1 MSLTVNGAFATFHK
15 DFVNLDPERTKVA
28 RGSRD
33 WLFDQLIGL
42 PQKVDTFPHLYADK
56 HIYYGSFARNTKIRE
71 LDDIDLIL
79 AFLAQGTKYQIIV
92 PGKEYVLTPP
102 ESATHLRKLCHDD
115 GTLNSIKVVNLLVA
129 SLDKIE
135 HYKKSEK
142 HRNQEAATLQLSS
155 HEWKFDIVPAFFA
168 DIDHYVIPDGKGNWK
183 PTDPRV
189 DQEKVQRVN
198 GKHGGKILQLI
209 RTLKFWNRRGLMTTA
224 PSYLFENMILDYFD
238 NQAEVHDYIDFNLR
252 DFWGYL
258 ITGIYYDVM
267 DPKNLQGNLNT
278 LSHSERESISAKA
291 ADAYARAAEAIK
303 LEVTDG
309 DMEASIRKWREIFG
323 TNFI

>member
-1 MSLTVNGAFATFHK
+1 
-15 DFVNLDPERTKVA
+15 
-28 RGSRD
+28 
-33 WLFDQLIGL
+33 
-42 PQKVDTFPHLYADK
+42 
-56 HIYYGSFARNTKIRE
+56 
-71 LDDIDLIL
+71 
-79 AFLAQGTKYQIIV
+79 
-92 PGKEYVLTPP
+92 
-102 ESATHLRKLCHDD
+102 
-115 GTLNSIKVVNLLVA
+115 
-129 SLDKIE
+129 
-135 HYKKSEK
+135 
-142 HRNQEAATLQLSS
+142 
-155 HEWKFDIVPAFFA
+155 
-168 DIDHYVIPDGKGNWK
+168 
-183 PTDPRV
+183 
-189 DQEKVQRVN
+189 
-198 GKHGGKILQLI
+198 
-209 RTLKFWNRRGLMTTA
+209 MTTA